1 MEKQKLL
8 IRLELLKSRAGV
20 DNKNIIRKI
29 ERQLRKCG

>member
-8 IRLELLKSRAGV
+8 NRLELLMSRTGV

-29 ERQLRKCG
+29 ERQLRKCV

>member
-8 IRLELLKSRAGV
+8 IRLELLKSRTGV

-29 ERQLRKCG
+29 ERQFRKCV